1 MRGISE
7 EKKAEIEALLES
19 GKTVHETALI
29 TNVAASTV
37 SRLRRRIAT
46 SESSLRSEEQKE
58 PFPGWKREWDE
69 IRLKLLPYLSK
80 KFK

>member
-37 SRLRRRIAT
+37 SRLRRIIVT
-46 SESSLRSEEQKE
+46 SESGLRSMEQKE

-69 IRLKLLPYLSK
+69 IRLKLLPYLK
-80 KFK
+80 K

>member
-29 TNVAASTV
+29 TNVAAPTV
-37 SRLRRRIAT
+37 SRLRRIIVT
-46 SESSLRSEEQKE
+46 SESGLRSMEQKE
-58 PFPGWKREWDE
+58 PFPDGKGNGMR
-69 IRLKLLPYLSK
+69 YG
-80 KFK
+80 

>member
-37 SRLRRRIAT
+37 SRLRRIIVT
-46 SESSLRSEEQKE
+46 SESGLRSMEQKE
-58 PFPGWKREWDE
+58 PSPGWTREWDE
-69 IRLKLLPYLSK
+69 IRLKLLPYLK
-80 KFK
+80 K